1 MTIVFFK
8 HFQSF
13 MLINI
18 HNFLNSKYNTSIK
31 ILQGKQTIKTEKDYF
46 VYNLSIIMSYLLQ
59 PTKRYG
65 CKSKIL
71 FYHNCKSSNRVDRLL
86 GKYNKDELFKSL
98 VDKSIQTYISKY
110 G

>member
-1 MTIVFFK
+1 
-8 HFQSF
+8 

-18 HNFLNSKYNTSIK
+18 HSFLNSKYDTSIK
-31 ILQGKQTIKTEKDYF
+31 ILKGRQTIKNEKDYF

-59 PTKRYG
+59 PTKKYG

-71 FYHNCKSSNRVDRLL
+71 FYHNCKSSNRIDRLL
-86 GKYNKDELFKSL
+86 GKYDKDSLFKSL
-98 VDKSIQTYISKY
+98 VDKSVQSYIRKY